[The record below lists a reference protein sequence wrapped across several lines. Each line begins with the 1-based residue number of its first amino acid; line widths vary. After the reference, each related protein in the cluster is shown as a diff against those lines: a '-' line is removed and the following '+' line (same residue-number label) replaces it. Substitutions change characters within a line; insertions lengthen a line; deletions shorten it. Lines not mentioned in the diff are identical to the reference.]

1 MQAAC
6 DAPSCRQAG
15 GSSRRQG
22 TAATAGHHRQDK
34 QRPQGCKPPC
44 SRGACAPSGNDA
56 RTSSSAQGP
65 ASRGSQTPALPKGRA
80 RQGVP
85 EDRLQGR
92 LDGPQDGWSGW
103 RLVGVSGLRPGLESP
118 LLRHWRSGTGRRR
131 KDEGEACRQALP
143 RRCQTGACPGR
154 QLRSLWDAV
163 PEAGQRLAD
172 AADSRRGRKGCMPE
186 QTATGAGFRQ
196 SASGAMATGTA
207 QERGWLA
214 GGTSSPLPASKAILV
229 LGKQGQHA
237 SRLRDKAG
245 FLPAP
250 VQARSRAGPEPG
262 QSRSRPAP
270 EFLQPPSAVP
280 QNSLGSPAASF
291 GQPRTGPG
299 QPWAVPSRAGSSS
312 CSSRQFPKSNAVT
325 GSAGSRG
332 PFRLQARDQL
342 THAGSNHAG
351 NEPMRKAEEAR
362 PAGTWSWRMA
372 LRHPQ
377 RPGGDAAQA
386 CRAWLRR
393 LRQEQGPD
401 LRRQDR

>member
-1 MQAAC
+1 MT
-6 DAPSCRQAG
+6 P
-15 GSSRRQG
+15 
-22 TAATAGHHRQDK
+22 
-34 QRPQGCKPPC
+34 
-44 SRGACAPSGNDA
+44 
-56 RTSSSAQGP
+56 GP
-65 ASRGSQTPALPKGRA
+65 APQRRA
-80 RQGVP
+80 RRAGAARRLLSPKDAHAKAFLRIVCRGVWTGL
-85 EDRLQGR
+85 RMAG
-92 LDGPQDGWSGW
+92 LD
-103 RLVGVSGLRPGLESP
+103 GVSGLRPGLESP

-250 VQARSRAGPEPG
+250 VQARSRAGPDPLLNSSSPPR
-262 QSRSRPAP
+262 QSLRIPSEAP
-270 EFLQPPSAVP
+270 RRASD
-280 QNSLGSPAASF
+280 SL
-291 GQPRTGPG
+291 GQPRT
-299 QPWAVPSRAGSSS
+299 VSDRAGSALGSAEPCRLEFVLFQTVPKKQRRHWIS
-312 CSSRQFPKSNAVT
+312 RIKRALPPPSAGPADPCGKRTHAESGRGEASGNMELAHGAQAPPEAGRRCSSSLQSLAPQA
-325 GSAGSRG
+325 SAR
-332 PFRLQARDQL
+332 AR
-342 THAGSNHAG
+342 A
-351 NEPMRKAEEAR
+351 
-362 PAGTWSWRMA
+362 
-372 LRHPQ
+372 
-377 RPGGDAAQA
+377 
-386 CRAWLRR
+386 
-393 LRQEQGPD
+393 
-401 LRRQDR
+401 